1 MAENI
6 NNVVESVDP
15 KSKWAAIVESE
26 SKDTMLDS
34 ELNSKKPKVE
44 PLKTSKPK
52 DASEPKSKWSVI
64 VDNDEDSFKASD
76 IVSEKVLNIDLEDY
90 TGYLGSDIYESP
102 EGIEGLNRARA
113 NNQSWYGQ
121 AANMVGQAVVGEI
134 IGGTIEAAGYLLDV
148 GTMADIIQGK
158 ETEWTNSLS
167 DIGKSVREASQE
179 AMPIY
184 ETNPGE
190 LNMADTGWWFSNGV
204 SVASS
209 LSMMLP
215 SMAATRALSFLGKGL
230 SRSAGAINKSLDLA
244 ANMGKKASWMTQG
257 VTQAIVSR
265 HIENSMEASGTFES
279 AKADY
284 LTQIDPNTGEVF
296 TEEKAKS
303 LASDA
308 AASNYQAGWAML
320 LQDIPQYLAL
330 GRVFNPNS
338 LKMESALSK
347 ASKAGKNIK
356 MKPWQ
361 QKLKAGAITFGSEGF
376 EESYQYYVAERGKAL
391 SDLKAGLITE
401 KEYEEEMSSKIG
413 DDEMKT
419 SAFWGGLGGNL
430 FQAAGKGVDK
440 VFKGKTGRAR
450 EEAYAADQVKYIEHR
465 GRQFAGLQKELAA
478 ADQANDPARRTIALN
493 EMMMAMALDAVA
505 MGKFDEH
512 IESLQNMTE
521 LTPEEAAKYKDE
533 HGVELNV
540 DLFKQSVPEMI
551 KLSEKVREKQ
561 LKYQDK
567 YDSDISASL
576 TRNDMNTE
584 MFQNRIDELSK
595 NESTLM
601 QKTPGANL
609 IGEKSKAIAHY
620 QRTMLVHKE
629 LVKSLNKKLTES
641 KSDLRSKEL
650 KKAIAREES
659 NVVEA
664 EKNIKKSKEIKET
677 LTTEEKANNDKGV
690 KANKAISEELAQS
703 MFERV
708 SLEDAILRGYNE
720 NEFLKSKAY
729 GSRKKKEDIRRAVE
743 GIINDKQAS
752 DAKKVIEEN
761 PDFTRAEKD
770 VLIEKIDNKL
780 IEIEKFKSDELEKAK
795 KANEE
800 DEIIKEKQ
808 EEAKNNPEKIPNN
821 NIAPVLDNYEDPH
834 ADEETPLDQLLEE
847 DDNTEELKA
856 DEAKT
861 MKLLD
866 QVEGTERFQA
876 WSANGL
882 NKEGV
887 EVEFVVGE
895 GMSENNK
902 KAIADFNAGNITQ
915 HTYDYYPIKVL
926 VNAGVEGVYSFLP
939 TRTEKNTN
947 FDTNELP
954 QRKIIVDQ
962 LSSGKKVTSV
972 VSRTTGGGLLTE
984 EGDPSSPAPPA
995 NNILELSEYLN
1006 MDASDVQVLLTNED
1020 GQFFDVNKDLYMPL
1034 AGRQLLVSG
1043 VEDPVAYKGGVFV
1056 MITKANGDKFPLRVN
1071 LSKHSSIEAD
1081 TIADLLIEMA
1091 VKKSIKGGT
1100 RLSQLSEELQALVK
1114 SNDPKALE
1122 ALGKEPSVSEII
1134 NLLTYVTKATAGL
1147 ESELYMKGNT
1157 IRFAN
1162 GRVLSAENIEEGRED
1177 LVDFLLNKKRKQFN
1191 LNLWNKSDAYK
1202 QYIIETKTI
1211 STNAKTGSIPFGN
1224 DNNGRKVGVYIER
1237 VKGDPAEVNPI
1248 SSEGVNTN
1256 NPDLSNTGSKELDD
1270 RIALSTSSVKESSGE
1285 QKRDGKFVG
1294 SYYYP
1299 KGSAMYAAG
1308 ARDLVIGRDTAEE
1321 VQKALN
1327 EKYYAEARKV
1337 KAKPAPKKKKDIK
1350 NPKTVAQLK
1359 DEAKSKGIRGY
1370 SKMNKA
1376 QLKEALYELK
1386 NTEPQTGGAEFN
1398 PKEFGMIGPG
1408 NTNGTSFPGFR
1419 LYQGK
1424 GKDNRNPT
1432 DEEINTL
1439 DKLVNLYIEQVAK
1452 GNMTIP
1458 DVVEALTRKGYS
1470 LELPQWQQL
1479 RDYITSVTN
1488 PNVPKIGNNKDS
1500 FTDWRQKKV
1509 NTKPTQAN
1517 DVEAKKAAIAKL
1529 EAEITEKTKARK
1541 GNTISIYEISKRQND
1556 AFFSDKEW
1564 QELNAYITKLPK
1576 GVVMEG
1582 TPMYDELVALGV
1594 KPSSNGINASDVDK
1608 KLDEIANK
1616 VKAAEKVKIKK
1627 EGLKVITNDARKA
1640 ADKEFF
1646 DKINAEYNA
1655 KIAALESPQTSSV
1668 EELRKQEQLELIK
1681 SIPNADK
1688 YLTDGKV
1695 DKEKI
1700 TNPED
1705 VAKFEKIYDKYD
1717 KLISP
1722 LMGEKTTP
1730 TTPQTSEV
1738 AYTFNTEQEAADFV
1752 EANNVV
1758 SGTIIYIKEEDYDGK
1773 FRVRNE
1779 EEIEFIPIQETSGV
1793 ESKRQFQN
1801 KVYIKAYDNLRN
1813 KPESELKSIVEAG
1826 KKSARSGGQSS
1837 PISVAE
1843 SFIARKILD
1852 GKTKELDVQFAKPAP
1867 QTSEVKLTSEDK
1879 IVWGHP
1885 GLGKTTFKQANP
1897 NNVLDFDT
1905 DFKPEVA
1912 KALGLPKNKQ
1922 NSKGLNEWRKNNSE
1936 EAFKSEMRKAWKKA
1950 VAESKKTGKILVVS
1964 DMMFL
1969 EENEADFDKVVTTS
1983 KEAFKERATKR
1994 GDNTKGLDSWKSN
2007 IDKTISSV
2015 DSSKVI
2021 NTDKYFSEIQP
2032 TKQASEVDFNDIKN
2046 WKENNDGTF
2055 NVGPYK
2061 FAPNDLTKAPKD
2073 SIYVD
2078 SMDTSEFKWQLT
2090 NSELTEGEL
2099 SYTAELLYA
2108 LESQPTPQASDNERS
2123 AGVKELISVYTGGG
2137 LFFNTDA
2144 SGFEVSESLKAN
2156 GVSLEQA
2163 KAAIPGLGGKLQAWF
2178 QRGVDYLE
2186 PTQQTSSEVDLGT
2199 ETAPKGGKVE
2209 IEKVKGKTPQPGAVV
2224 AFRTKGKTEQNMIDA
2239 LKDNAVGNP
2248 FGPYGAIKE
2257 ETVVSVTR
2265 FLNWLEGKGD
2275 TNVMQNYRKAIL
2287 NKASELKGKTIFYYT
2302 DLGRPSHATALDY
2315 FLNKPTQTSGG
2326 KVVNEVADGVKIIDN
2341 ALTSSEE
2348 AEIFQM
2354 IKPFL
2359 ESQGSRS
2366 NKGNAAPIMIG
2377 MGLRWDYKS
2386 NNPGKSPV
2394 EIKETIVNSQGQRN
2408 KYAYYDVSI
2417 DGEALGAIPTRL
2429 KELMTKATG
2438 VDASNYD
2445 GAIINIYPKN
2455 GFISAHN
2462 DVDESVTAINYPVI
2476 VANIGGTGSL
2486 SIEGAESQKARKGYS
2501 SKEYVNEPLSSGSAY
2516 IFGEDGKNRNVF
2528 HRTLPSSGKGN
2539 LPQLNVKG
2547 QIIPANSYRISVTL
2561 RRVKDLEPGMPTTP
2575 NKISPAQQTNYQ
2587 TSLNFDENS
2596 LNLKSSIET
2605 DLSNDLEAANMIRK
2619 EPVKK
2624 AEEKTNSQSLGSKE
2638 AFVAE
2643 VFGEKTKRRTRKEI
2657 EAEKKAKNKTPETGC
2672 K

>member
-1 MAENI
+1 
-6 NNVVESVDP
+6 
-15 KSKWAAIVESE
+15 
-26 SKDTMLDS
+26 
-34 ELNSKKPKVE
+34 
-44 PLKTSKPK
+44 
-52 DASEPKSKWSVI
+52 
-64 VDNDEDSFKASD
+64 
-76 IVSEKVLNIDLEDY
+76 
-90 TGYLGSDIYESP
+90 
-102 EGIEGLNRARA
+102 
-113 NNQSWYGQ
+113 
-121 AANMVGQAVVGEI
+121 
-134 IGGTIEAAGYLLDV
+134 
-148 GTMADIIQGK
+148 
-158 ETEWTNSLS
+158 
-167 DIGKSVREASQE
+167 
-179 AMPIY
+179 
-184 ETNPGE
+184 
-190 LNMADTGWWFSNGV
+190 
-204 SVASS
+204 
-209 LSMMLP
+209 
-215 SMAATRALSFLGKGL
+215 
-230 SRSAGAINKSLDLA
+230 
-244 ANMGKKASWMTQG
+244 
-257 VTQAIVSR
+257 
-265 HIENSMEASGTFES
+265 
-279 AKADY
+279 
-284 LTQIDPNTGEVF
+284 
-296 TEEKAKS
+296 
-303 LASDA
+303 
-308 AASNYQAGWAML
+308 
-320 LQDIPQYLAL
+320 
-330 GRVFNPNS
+330 
-338 LKMESALSK
+338 
-347 ASKAGKNIK
+347 
-356 MKPWQ
+356 
-361 QKLKAGAITFGSEGF
+361 
-376 EESYQYYVAERGKAL
+376 
-391 SDLKAGLITE
+391 
-401 KEYEEEMSSKIG
+401 MSSKIG

-576 TRNDMNTE
+576 TRNDMNME

-708 SLEDAILRGYNE
+708 SLEDAILRGYSE

-780 IEIEKFKSDELEKAK
+780 IEIEKFKSDKLEKEK

-866 QVEGTERFQA
+866 EVEGTERFQA

-895 GMSENNK
+895 GMSEDNK
-902 KAIADFNAGNITQ
+902 TAIADFNAGNITQ

-926 VNAGVEGVYSFLP
+926 VNAGVEGVYSYLP

-1043 VEDPVAYKGGVFV
+1043 VEDPVSYKGGVFV

-1162 GRVLSAENIEEGRED
+1162 GRVISAENIEEGRED

-1224 DNNGRKVGVYIER
+1224 DNNGRKVSVYIER

-1337 KAKPAPKKKKDIK
+1337 KAKPAPKKKKDIE
-1350 NPKTVAQLK
+1350 NSKTVAQLK

-1376 QLKEALYELK
+1376 QLKEALDELK
-1386 NTEPQTGGAEFN
+1386 NTE
-1398 PKEFGMIGPG
+1398 
-1408 NTNGTSFPGFR
+1408 
-1419 LYQGK
+1419 
-1424 GKDNRNPT
+1424 
-1432 DEEINTL
+1432 
-1439 DKLVNLYIEQVAK
+1439 
-1452 GNMTIP
+1452 
-1458 DVVEALTRKGYS
+1458 
-1470 LELPQWQQL
+1470 
-1479 RDYITSVTN
+1479 
-1488 PNVPKIGNNKDS
+1488 
-1500 FTDWRQKKV
+1500 
-1509 NTKPTQAN
+1509 
-1517 DVEAKKAAIAKL
+1517 
-1529 EAEITEKTKARK
+1529 
-1541 GNTISIYEISKRQND
+1541 SK
-1556 AFFSDKEW
+1556 
-1564 QELNAYITKLPK
+1564 
-1576 GVVMEG
+1576 
-1582 TPMYDELVALGV
+1582 
-1594 KPSSNGINASDVDK
+1594 
-1608 KLDEIANK
+1608 
-1616 VKAAEKVKIKK
+1616 
-1627 EGLKVITNDARKA
+1627 
-1640 ADKEFF
+1640 
-1646 DKINAEYNA
+1646 
-1655 KIAALESPQTSSV
+1655 TSSV

-1730 TTPQTSEV
+1730 TTQQTSEV
-1738 AYTFNTEQEAADFV
+1738 DVNNIDYVDSTLYNENVNKTSEGTKFINVYRAEGEVVNKENLPLAVRGNAGSWFTPSKTEVARYAAM
-1752 EANNVV
+1752 NNRTVYK
-1758 SGTIIYIKEEDYDGK
+1758 IA
-1773 FRVRNE
+1773 
-1779 EEIEFIPIQETSGV
+1779 IPKSL
-1793 ESKRQFQN
+1793 
-1801 KVYIKAYDNLRN
+1801 YDNL
-1813 KPESELKSIVEAG
+1813 LKSRKGEVAMSKGEI
-1826 KKSARSGGQSS
+1826 QLPQNISS
-1837 PISVAE
+1837 LKTEIS
-1843 SFIARKILD
+1843 
-1852 GKTKELDVQFAKPAP
+1852 KPAQ
-1867 QTSEVKLTSEDK
+1867 QTNGVAVK
-1879 IVWGHP
+1879 
-1885 GLGKTTFKQANP
+1885 
-1897 NNVLDFDT
+1897 
-1905 DFKPEVA
+1905 EVA
-1912 KALGLPKNKQ
+1912 N
-1922 NSKGLNEWRKNNSE
+1922 
-1936 EAFKSEMRKAWKKA
+1936 
-1950 VAESKKTGKILVVS
+1950 
-1964 DMMFL
+1964 
-1969 EENEADFDKVVTTS
+1969 
-1983 KEAFKERATKR
+1983 
-1994 GDNTKGLDSWKSN
+1994 
-2007 IDKTISSV
+2007 
-2015 DSSKVI
+2015 
-2021 NTDKYFSEIQP
+2021 
-2032 TKQASEVDFNDIKN
+2032 
-2046 WKENNDGTF
+2046 
-2055 NVGPYK
+2055 
-2061 FAPNDLTKAPKD
+2061 
-2073 SIYVD
+2073 
-2078 SMDTSEFKWQLT
+2078 
-2090 NSELTEGEL
+2090 
-2099 SYTAELLYA
+2099 
-2108 LESQPTPQASDNERS
+2108 
-2123 AGVKELISVYTGGG
+2123 
-2137 LFFNTDA
+2137 
-2144 SGFEVSESLKAN
+2144 
-2156 GVSLEQA
+2156 
-2163 KAAIPGLGGKLQAWF
+2163 
-2178 QRGVDYLE
+2178 
-2186 PTQQTSSEVDLGT
+2186 
-2199 ETAPKGGKVE
+2199 
-2209 IEKVKGKTPQPGAVV
+2209 
-2224 AFRTKGKTEQNMIDA
+2224 
-2239 LKDNAVGNP
+2239 
-2248 FGPYGAIKE
+2248 
-2257 ETVVSVTR
+2257 
-2265 FLNWLEGKGD
+2265 
-2275 TNVMQNYRKAIL
+2275 
-2287 NKASELKGKTIFYYT
+2287 
-2302 DLGRPSHATALDY
+2302 
-2315 FLNKPTQTSGG
+2315 
-2326 KVVNEVADGVKIIDN
+2326 GVKIIDN

-2366 NKGNAAPIMIG
+2366 NKSKAAPIMIG

-2438 VDASNYD
+2438 IDASNYD

-2476 VANIGGTGSL
+2476 VANIGGAGSL

-2575 NKISPAQQTNYQ
+2575 NKPSQQTNDQ

-2638 AFVAE
+2638 PFVAE
-2643 VFGEKTKRRTRKEI
+2643 VFGEKTTRLTRKEI
-2657 EAEKKAKNKTPETGC
+2657 EAEIMTPKTGC